1 MELVLCE
8 GGFIHTLQQ
17 IIKECLFCEEVHCGH
32 LGWSG
37 EGVKKNVSCF
47 LGLRETPENKLQT
60 RNCGFIIMPSADHIK
75 ILPPLV
81 LT

>member
-37 EGVKKNVSCF
+37 EGVKKKCLLLSW
-47 LGLRETPENKLQT
+47 LKRDP
-60 RNCGFIIMPSADHIK
+60 
-75 ILPPLV
+75 
-81 LT
+81 